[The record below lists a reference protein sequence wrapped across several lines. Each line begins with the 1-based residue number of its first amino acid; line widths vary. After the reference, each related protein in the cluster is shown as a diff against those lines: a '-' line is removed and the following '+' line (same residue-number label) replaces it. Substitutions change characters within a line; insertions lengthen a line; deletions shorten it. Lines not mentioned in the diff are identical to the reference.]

1 MCVLFDD
8 QSSPVRGGAETF
20 CWVDVIDKVKDE
32 DVLLLLLLLLLDRT
46 LGPSLSVSA
55 GMMFSKD
62 QLH

>member
-1 MCVLFDD
+1 MLFDD

-32 DVLLLLLLLLLDRT
+32 DVLLLLLLLLDRT

>member
-1 MCVLFDD
+1 MLFDD